1 MSFERIPRFKRLRMW
16 LSAVSRIVHTAE
28 FRLTATYALLFGAS
42 AAILGTLFYL
52 TIESS
57 LERQTT
63 TRIEHEI
70 EALREDFE
78 AEGESELREEVQ
90 RRDNLLAFEYLLLD
104 KQENRIAGNLSAI
117 PKLGW
122 SNIQAKSVLSGEVD
136 RTRSFRVHTVQ
147 LGDGMRLAVAED
159 LQFAEDMR
167 RAWLEACGLGFLVFL
182 ILSLVGGALLS
193 RGFLKRVAAIRL
205 TAESIVGGDL
215 GSRIPLSGT
224 NDSFDLL
231 SDILNKML
239 GRIEVLMESMIH
251 VSNDIA
257 HALRTPLT
265 RLQQKVET
273 AKREAQ
279 GNRSCEA
286 AIDAVRLE
294 TEKVLETFSAL
305 LRIAQI
311 EGGARQSG
319 FAGVDLSELFGRV
332 ADAFAD
338 LAEDQGKTLVA
349 EIEPF
354 VRTWGDRELL
364 TEMAANLVDNA
375 IRHTPMGAHIKIS
388 LARDNSQIV
397 ASVSDN
403 GFGVPQ
409 EEHERIFQR
418 FYRLERSTKIQGT
431 GLGLSLVA
439 AVAGLHEI
447 RLSVE
452 DSAPGLRIKMRFN
465 ASGQSFRK
473 TKLLPSLDHHDV
485 AKSYATS

>member
-1 MSFERIPRFKRLRMW
+1 MSFERIPRLKRLRMW
-16 LSAVSRIVHTAE
+16 LSAVSRIVRTTE
-28 FRLTATYALLFGAS
+28 FRLPATYALLFGAS
-42 AAILGTLFYL
+42 AAILGTVFYWA
-52 TIESS
+52 IESS

-70 EALREDFE
+70 EALRKDFE
-78 AEGESELREEVQ
+78 AEGESGLREEVQ
-90 RRDNLLAFEYLLLD
+90 RRDDLLAFEYLLLD
-104 KQENRIAGNLSAI
+104 KQGNRIAGNLSAI

-122 SNIQAKSVLSGEVD
+122 SNIQAKSGLSGED
-136 RTRSFRVHTVQ
+136 RMRSFRVHTVQ
-147 LGDGMRLAVAED
+147 LGDGMHLSAAED

-265 RLQQKVET
+265 RLQQKVEA

-311 EGGARQSG
+311 EGGARQSS
-319 FAGVDLSELFGRV
+319 FADVDLSELFGRI

-354 VRTWGDRELL
+354 VWTWGDRELL

-375 IRHTPMGAHIKIS
+375 IRHTPMGACIKIS

-409 EEHERIFQR
+409 EEHARIFQR

-452 DSAPGLRIKMRFN
+452 DSAPGLRIKMRFS
-465 ASGQSFRK
+465 AAGQSFRK
-473 TKLLPSLDHHDV
+473 SKLLPSLDRHDV
-485 AKSYATS
+485 ATSYATS